1 MAHRAL
7 VAYRRP
13 PDAYALHYAHWGRG
27 LADAIGPDAPFG
39 GVREVAE
46 SDSAVAER
54 LGVDPSGGYAG
65 PPTRVDSRPLVRR
78 ATPEAVLAAVDRSA
92 ETLVVVDH
100 DWQTQ
105 TYLVCP
111 VGFGPA
117 DDPADPDFVFA
128 RPDGVRPSH
137 ARPGSGDDQR
147 ESAGVL
153 GSEAS
158 EGLGDDR
165 RESASDPTALREW
178 VVETRSALDAA
189 VARDTLSPDAAR
201 AAFRRALAARATV
214 YPSDDAS
221 FLRAD

>member
-27 LADAIGPDAPFG
+27 LADAIGSDAPFG
-39 GVREVAE
+39 GVRESAE

-137 ARPGSGDDQR
+137 ARPGSGDD
-147 ESAGVL
+147 
-153 GSEAS
+153 
-158 EGLGDDR
+158 R

-178 VVETRSALDAA
+178 VVEARSALDAA
-189 VARDTLSPDAAR
+189 VARDALSPDAAR